1 MVREAAWLAWGMESG
16 SGSER
21 QMPTRPLDIARQ
33 GRRER
38 LKQVKATAELLL
50 RAPGVHRRTEGIA
63 TAVVAARG
71 GSPLRERQRPMKRG
85 GYLVERTHEHITPG
99 RIGDKLEQGHPGG
112 FCFQVAID
120 GGMDGGEGLRDSIA

>member
-1 MVREAAWLAWGMESG
+1 
-16 SGSER
+16 
-21 QMPTRPLDIARQ
+21 MPTRPLDIARQ

-50 RAPGVHRRTEGIA
+50 RAPGVHRRMESIA